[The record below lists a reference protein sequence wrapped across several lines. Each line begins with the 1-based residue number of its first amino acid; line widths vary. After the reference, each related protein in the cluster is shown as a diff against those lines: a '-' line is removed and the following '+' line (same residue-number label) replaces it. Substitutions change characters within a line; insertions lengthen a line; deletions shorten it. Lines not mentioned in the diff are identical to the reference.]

1 MNDLRAI
8 LAKAI
13 AAKQFWHPS
22 MVLAVLHT
30 VKSFIPGAQVDWE
43 QGDEEWG
50 RIITPDGEVAAL
62 VCARLPFGFIS
73 APEVDPATLPIAL
86 TWVQVA
92 NMSEAAFTV
101 DKRALEDA
109 FERRLSDNID
119 YAALS
124 AQDLWWA
131 TV

>member
-1 MNDLRAI
+1 MIDLRAI

-13 AAKQFWHPS
+13 AAKQIWHSS

-30 VKSFIPGAQVDWE
+30 VESFIPDAWVDWE

-50 RIITPDGEVAAL
+50 RIIMPDGKVAVL
-62 VCARLPFGFIS
+62 VCARLPLGFIS
-73 APEVDPATLPIAL
+73 APAVDPAALPTEL

-92 NMSEAAFTV
+92 SMSDAAFIV
-101 DKRALEDA
+101 DQRALEDA
-109 FERRLSDNID
+109 FGRQLSDNID
-119 YAALS
+119 YTALS

>member
-1 MNDLRAI
+1 MTDLTAI

-13 AAKQFWHPS
+13 TAKQFWHS
-22 MVLAVLHT
+22 SKVLAVLHT
-30 VKSFIPGAQVDWE
+30 VESLIPNARVDWE
-43 QGDEEWG
+43 QGDEESG
-50 RIITPDGEVAAL
+50 RIIMPDGRVAAL

-73 APEVDPATLPIAL
+73 APEVDPAALPTEL

-92 NMSEAAFTV
+92 SMSDAAFMV
-101 DKRALEDA
+101 DQRALEYA
-109 FERRLSDNID
+109 FGRQLSDNVD
-119 YAALS
+119 YTALS